1 MQDEE
6 LLAGGGGGVNSVAAD
21 LPHGVRHALQ
31 HGESVIRAPLSAAIT
46 ESVLMDLAMFREQL
60 ILLSQS
66 K

>member
-6 LLAGGGGGVNSVAAD
+6 LLSGGGGGVNPVAAD

-31 HGESVIRAPLSAAIT
+31 HGESVIMAPLSAAIT
-46 ESVLMDLAMFREQL
+46 EAVLMDLAMFREQL

>member
-6 LLAGGGGGVNSVAAD
+6 LLAGGGGGVNPVAAD

-31 HGESVIRAPLSAAIT
+31 HGESVIMAPLSAAIT